1 MGCVLLQATV
11 MLRNQTDDTMQLYW
25 NFLASGM
32 IVTASSKC
40 KHKSWKRNTQTE
52 SLTWEDAA
60 LGCWGNYSAHLV
72 EIKNEEQQ
80 AFLRWALGLDNP
92 LWPTF
97 WNNFSRT
104 ILSLFPDDSVYG
116 WWIGATDLNRC
127 HPQYHISEITFIEA
141 LTRKALLPL
150 VYTIT
155 YSRDLAI
162 PVKR

>member
-1 MGCVLLQATV
+1 MCPFTGNCDAPEWNWWYHAITIEIFLPQGWLWLLP
-11 MLRNQTDDTMQLYW
+11 RNA
-25 NFLASGM
+25 N
-32 IVTASSKC
+32 
-40 KHKSWKRNTQTE
+40 HKSWKRNTQTE

-127 HPQYHISEITFIEA
+127 HPRYHILEITFIEA
-141 LTRKALLPL
+141 LRRRALLPL
-150 VYTIT
+150 VHTIT

-162 PVKR
+162 SVKS